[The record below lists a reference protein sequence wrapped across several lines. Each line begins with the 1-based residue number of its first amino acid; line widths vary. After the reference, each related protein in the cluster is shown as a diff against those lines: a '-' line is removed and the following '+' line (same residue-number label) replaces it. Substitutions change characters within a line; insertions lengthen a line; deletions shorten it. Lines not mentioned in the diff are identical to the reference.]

1 MKESGFSFIET
12 IIACTILC
20 TVIGFVVPIFRS
32 EAFNETKVR
41 FHEDAREIAQN
52 KMEHILAIP
61 ASKLRHG
68 YQVEKVHSPNQT
80 KQEFRLHTWVKQES
94 DHLIELEVKVEW
106 IPTST
111 NSKKYDYT
119 LHSYRLVKGL

>member
-32 EAFNETKVR
+32 ETFNESKVKS
-41 FHEDAREIAQN
+41 HEYAREIAQN
-52 KMEHILAIP
+52 KMEHVLASP
-61 ASKLRHG
+61 VSKLKIGH
-68 YQVEKVHSPNQT
+68 QVEKVHSPNKT
-80 KQEFRLHTWVKQES
+80 KQEFRLHTWVKHES
-94 DHLIELEVKVEW
+94 DHLLELEVKVEW
-106 IPTST
+106 TSTST

-119 LHSYRLVKGL
+119 LHTYRLAKGL

>member
-1 MKESGFSFIET
+1 MKESGFSFVET

-32 EAFNETKVR
+32 EAIHETKVK

-52 KMEHILAIP
+52 QMENVLARP
-61 ASKLRHG
+61 ASKLKPG
-68 YQVEKVHSPNQT
+68 YQVEQVQSPNQK
-80 KQEFRLHTWVKQES
+80 KQEFSLHTWVKQES
-94 DHLIELEVKVEW
+94 DHLFALEVKVEW
-106 IPTST
+106 TPSPT

-119 LHSYRLVKGL
+119 LHTYRLIEG